1 MSGWDAY
8 LHQICNKFD
17 HSTNQYTLTGVC
29 EFAAIYGLDG
39 NVWAQSPGFSLY
51 TYEFDLL
58 QEDGSKKKVT
68 VNEFK
73 AVFEATKGNRKGSEA
88 GIRIANQKYMFIKHN
103 PENNSVY
110 LAREGGGGAC
120 VVRTAQTIIIGVWN
134 KAALMSN
141 GKTQNAGDCNELTE
155 GMAKYL
161 GTSGY

>member
-1 MSGWDAY
+1 M
-8 LHQICNKFD
+8 
-17 HSTNQYTLTGVC
+17 C
-29 EFAAIYGLDG
+29 EFAAIYGHDG

-51 TYEFDLL
+51 TYEFDLP

-73 AVFEATKGNRKGSEA
+73 SVFEATKGNRKGSEA

-134 KAALMSN
+134 KAAQMSN
-141 GKTQNAGDCNELTE
+141 GKMQNAGDCNELVE
-155 GMAKYL
+155 NMAKYL